1 MIVSVIIPT
10 YNRKHLLAYTLNN
23 IRQQTHVPLEII
35 VVDDNSTDGT
45 YLWIQEY
52 YPDIIL
58 LKNFGNGPGAARNT
72 GLKVAT
78 GDYIQFFDSD
88 DLMTSNKIE
97 EQLKALGN
105 AKDTF
110 VYGPYAIAT
119 APPDEWK
126 LVDAILQ
133 YDPLPDNDLLKW
145 MYRGWCSITQA
156 CLFPRELIDKVG
168 FWREDIHTH
177 EDREYWYRIA
187 QVITSP
193 PIHTNTCC
201 TIYRQHTNQ
210 LTLASERQLQRSY
223 DSLIVDEAMQMDGR
237 SVDKLSKLLLNA
249 RVSATKHYVNSIE
262 HTFKLSFTDLICNV
276 YSRGYNKVQRIR
288 SKSNWQTMYGSN
300 TDLEIFN
307 HYIKNVILQSIIK

>member
-1 MIVSVIIPT
+1 MKVLLVSIIIPT
-10 YNRKHLLAYTLNN
+10 YNRRHLLAYTLNN
-23 IRQQTHVPLEII
+23 LRQQTHLSLEII
-35 VVDDNSTDGT
+35 VVDDGSTDDT
-45 YLWIQEY
+45 FQWIQEY

-133 YDPLPDNDLLKW
+133 YDPLPDSDLLKW

-168 FWREDIHTH
+168 FWREDIQTH

-193 PIHTNTCC
+193 PIHTNACC

-223 DSLIVDEAMQMDGR
+223 DSLVVDEAMQKDGC
-237 SVDKLSKLLLNA
+237 SLDILSKLLLNA
-249 RVSATKHYVNSIE
+249 RVSATKHYVNSIA
-262 HTFKLSFTDLICNV
+262 HIYDLTVAEYV
-276 YSRGYNKVQRIR
+276 YIPFNRIYNKLQRLKT
-288 SKSNWQTMYGSN
+288 KSNWQKMYGAN
-300 TDLEIFN
+300 TSLVTFDDYIILIILE
-307 HYIKNVILQSIIK
+307 